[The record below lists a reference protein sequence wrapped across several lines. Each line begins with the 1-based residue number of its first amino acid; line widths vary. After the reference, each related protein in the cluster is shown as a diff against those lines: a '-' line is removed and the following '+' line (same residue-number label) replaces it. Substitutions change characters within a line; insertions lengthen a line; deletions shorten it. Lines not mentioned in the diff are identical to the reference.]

1 MLPDD
6 AIEVGHVVG
15 AWGVQGAVKVAAQSS
30 DAAALMH
37 SKHWWLRRPQ
47 TLRPSQA
54 TSIGYDVVSKRTQG
68 DGLVVTLATVT
79 DRDMAAAL
87 AGATILIPR
96 SAFPKASNGEFYW
109 VDLIGCLVVNRDGQT
124 LGRVVGLIET
134 GVHSVLRVMAEPE
147 RANPVDAKPGQSAR
161 AEDAAVPAERLIP
174 FVDAFVDKTDLKA
187 RRIDVD
193 WGLDY

>member
-6 AIEVGHVVG
+6 AVEVGHIVG
-15 AWGVQGAVKVAAQSS
+15 AWGVKGAVKVAAQSS

-37 SKHWWLRRPQ
+37 SKHWWLKRSQ
-47 TLRPSQA
+47 TLRPSQT
-54 TSIGYDVVSKRTQG
+54 TSISYNVVSKRVQG

-87 AGATILIPR
+87 AGATILISR
-96 SAFPKASNGEFYW
+96 AAFPKASKDEFYW
-109 VDLIGCLVVNRDGQT
+109 VDLIGCVVVNRDGQT
-124 LGRVVGLIET
+124 LGHVVGLIET
-134 GVHSVLRVMAEPE
+134 GVHSVLRVMVEPGT
-147 RANPVDAKPGQSAR
+147 ANTGVAQSGESEQAR
-161 AEDAAVPAERLIP
+161 DAAVAGERLIP
-174 FVDAFVDKTDLKA
+174 FVDAYVDKTDIQA

>member
-30 DAAALMH
+30 DAAALLH
-37 SKHWWLRRPQ
+37 SKNWWLRRPQ
-47 TLRPSQA
+47 DIRKSIE
-54 TSIGYDVVSKRTQG
+54 TSISYDVVSKRIHG
-68 DGLVVTLATVT
+68 DGLVAMLATVT

-96 SAFPKASNGEFYW
+96 SAFPKASKDEFYW

-134 GVHSVLRVMAEPE
+134 GVHSVLRVMTEPHT
-147 RANPVDAKPGQSAR
+147 ANPVDAKPGQSAH
-161 AEDAAVPAERLIP
+161 AEDAAAPAERLIP
-174 FVDAFVDKTDLKA
+174 FVDAYVDKTDLKA